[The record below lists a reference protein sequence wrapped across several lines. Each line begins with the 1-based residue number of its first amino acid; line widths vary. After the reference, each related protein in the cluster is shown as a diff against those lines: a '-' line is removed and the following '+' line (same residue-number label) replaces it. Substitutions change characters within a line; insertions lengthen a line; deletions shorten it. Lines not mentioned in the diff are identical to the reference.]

1 MTLAAKYTKL
11 KKQIGGNREQFHY
24 EETFGMPRE
33 EAARVTMPNKD
44 IRRILAE
51 TEFAIRLS
59 EEKEHK
65 FDSIV
70 EEALDYMLS
79 VVAEEGVLTKSA
91 CYKAEEILMPLKDAA
106 KEYSLILAGHAH
118 IDMNWMWSWHETV
131 ASTIATFQTML
142 KLMDEYPEFCFSQSQ
157 ASVYEI
163 IEKYAPELK
172 PLIEERIREGRWEI
186 TASQWV
192 ETDKNMPSSESLYN
206 HMYFTKKYLKEHWG
220 VSPADL
226 EIDFSP
232 DTFGHSRNIPE
243 IDALG
248 NVKYMYHCRGLDG
261 DNAVYRWKS
270 ASGKELLVCR
280 EQYWYNGAV
289 TPKQAIG
296 IFDVAKR
303 SGGLKTQLAVYGV
316 GDHGGGPTRRDVE
329 RAIDMMSWPIYPNI
343 KFGTFRE
350 FFKEAEKVRDKLPI
364 VDKEMNYFARGCY
377 TTQSRLKMGN
387 RRTEA
392 ALFDAQIWH
401 TFSGAKD
408 NFTEAQFEKAWQNV
422 LFTHFHDILTGSCV
436 QDSREHSMG
445 LFTDSM
451 AIANSRSSLAMQ
463 RIAADIDTSMFEV
476 EEIFDSQ
483 SDGAGVG
490 YGVENFVGVPS
501 PERGVGIQRIYHI
514 YNSATTKVKR
524 NCEITVWDWVGDMR
538 DIVIKLADGTE
549 VPYQLIDHDYQQYWD
564 HKYFRLLV
572 EVEVPE
578 LGYTTVMLDVKEPE
592 EYRVYFQPE
601 IRSAH
606 AFVNPVLE
614 NEYLRAEFDLQNGEL
629 ISLIDKKDGKEK
641 IRAGESGGLRYVIT
655 ERRTSSAWDIG
666 KYIKIS
672 DPLLTKLVRNNKGEL
687 ESSLYLEQAVEN
699 SKAEVKISLEK
710 NSKALKIDLKVTW
723 NESSAE
729 QGQDVP
735 VLVYRLPLVET
746 ETYLN
751 DVPGGSMYREA
762 QHGDIPGQQYCAAI
776 IEDRAVAIVSDCK
789 YGYRGYKN
797 DLICTLINASYSPD
811 PYPERGIHT
820 IKLHVLLDANC
831 PKLLED
837 DAFSLNHPLLY
848 QSGKKR
854 NGKLAPTA
862 SFMQCD
868 LGTAVIAGISQID
881 GDMTVRLFETNG
893 KDTKVTLA
901 PMFEVKEVYFTDIMG
916 EKRCGDIALE
926 DNKIAFDLKANNSVM
941 IRIIK

>member
-33 EAARVTMPNKD
+33 EAARITMPNKD

-65 FDSIV
+65 FDAIV
-70 EEALDYMLS
+70 DEALEYMLS
-79 VVAEEGVLTKSA
+79 VVNEEGVLTKSA
-91 CYKAEEILMPLKDAA
+91 CCKAEEILLPLKDSA
-106 KEYSLILAGHAH
+106 KEYRLILAGHAH

-163 IEKYAPELK
+163 IERYAPELK
-172 PLIEERIREGRWEI
+172 PLMEKRIKEGRWEI

-206 HMYFTKKYLKEHWG
+206 HMYYTKKYLKEHWG
-220 VSPADL
+220 VAPEDL
-226 EIDFSP
+226 EVDFSP

-248 NVKYMYHCRGLDG
+248 DVKYMYHCRGLDG
-261 DNAVYRWKS
+261 DNAVYRWK
-270 ASGKELLVCR
+270 APSGKELLVCR

-303 SGGLKTQLAVYGV
+303 SGGLKTALAVYGV

-329 RAIDMMSWPIYPNI
+329 RAIDMMSWPIYPNV

-350 FFKEAEKVRDKLPI
+350 FFKEAEKVRDKLPV

-436 QDSREHSMG
+436 QDSREHAMG

-476 EEIFDSQ
+476 EEYFDTQ

-501 PERGVGIQRIYHI
+501 PERGVGIERIYHI
-514 YNSATTKVKR
+514 YNSTSKKVKR

-538 DIVIKLADGTE
+538 DIVIKLADGSE
-549 VPYQLIDHDYQQYWD
+549 VPYQLTDRDYQQYWD

-578 LGYTTVMLDVKEPE
+578 FGFTTVMLGVKEPE
-592 EYRVYFQPE
+592 EYRIYLQPQH
-601 IRSAH
+601 RTAS

-614 NEYLRAEFDLQNGEL
+614 NDYLRAEFDLQNGEL
-629 ISLIDKKDGKEK
+629 ISLIDKFDGKEK
-641 IRAGESGGLRYVIT
+641 IRAGESGGLRHIIT
-655 ERRTSSAWDIG
+655 ERRSSSAWDIG
-666 KYIKIS
+666 KYIKIG
-672 DPLLTKLVRNNKGEL
+672 DPLLTKLLRTQQGEL
-687 ESSLYLEQAVEN
+687 ESSLYLEQAFES

-710 NSKALKIDLKVTW
+710 HSKALKVELKVTY
-723 NESSAE
+723 NESSAN
-729 QGQDVP
+729 QGEDVP
-735 VLVYRLPLVET
+735 VLIYRLPLVET
-746 ETYLN
+746 EKYLN
-751 DVPGGSMYREA
+751 DVPGGAMYREA

-776 IEDRAVAIVSDCK
+776 IDDRAVAIVSDCK

-837 DAFSLNHPLLY
+837 DAQNLNHPLLY

-854 NGKLAPTA
+854 KGSLKPTA
-862 SFMQCD
+862 SFMACE
-868 LGTAVIAGISQID
+868 LGTAVIAGISTID

-893 KDTKVTLA
+893 KDTEVKLA
-901 PMFEVKEVYFTDIMG
+901 PSFAFTEVYFTDIMG
-916 EKRCGDIALE
+916 NKRQGEIKAE
-926 DNKIAFDLKANNSVM
+926 DGVVYITIKANNSVM
-941 IRIIK
+941 LRFAK